1 MANLSPSW
9 FRGTP
14 SFPNPSR
21 PGYAAERYRA
31 RSLFRG
37 GTLAPMKNP
46 IFAALLMLCAASLAG
61 QTPASSTVKT
71 HTDPLG
77 FSYSL
82 PADWNLID
90 VQPSLPAIRQQVGS
104 EVTSTEEKKGAE
116 CAQVPFLARR
126 GDPPSVVEIVTMSFD
141 CFGQKMT
148 QNDLP
153 GVGMGMA
160 EGVKKSFNIVDPV
173 YGAYTLGSH
182 PIWIERAS
190 GNFLNSPDRKVE
202 FEAVCAVLKSGVA
215 CWMAFL
221 ADDASLKAFEQ
232 GQVVL
237 EDDTPVALVPPD
249 ALTKKPQ

>member
-1 MANLSPSW
+1 
-9 FRGTP
+9 
-14 SFPNPSR
+14 
-21 PGYAAERYRA
+21 
-31 RSLFRG
+31 
-37 GTLAPMKNP
+37 MKNP

-61 QTPASSTVKT
+61 QTPASSAVKT
-71 HTDPLG
+71 HADPLG

-126 GDPPSVVEIVTMSFD
+126 GDPPSVVEIVTMGFD

-148 QNDLP
+148 QKDLP